1 MSRKFQFT
9 ITLLFSFFLITCIK
23 DPAAISADK
32 KKVARQLT
40 VSEQSLVKSDNEFG
54 LKLFQKVV
62 EQEGEKNIFISP
74 LSVSMALGM
83 TCNGANGSTKEA
95 MENTLELSH
104 LTIQQI
110 NESYKTLIELLT
122 SLDSKVTLD
131 IANSIWYRQE
141 FTFEPEFIDLNK
153 TYFNAEVSGL
163 NFNDPN
169 SVGIINNWVD
179 KNTNGRITEVINS
192 INPLDVMFLINAIY
206 FKGTWTYEFD
216 KDLTKD
222 DWFYL
227 STGSEVACKMMEQKG
242 DFQYFANADF
252 EAADLPYGDGYFSMT
267 IILPKPGTNIDD
279 IIARFTPDDWEEWM
293 SGFKKQGLV
302 VQMPK
307 FKLQYK
313 LSLIP
318 TLSALG
324 MEIAFTDQA
333 DFTRMY
339 PPGDLYISD
348 VKHKTFVEVNEEG
361 SEAAAVSSVT
371 IGITSLGDP
380 TIPVFRVDR
389 PFIFVI
395 RDQHSGSIIFAGK
408 IIEPVIE

>member
-1 MSRKFQFT
+1 MSRNFYFT
-9 ITLLFSFFLITCIK
+9 ITLLFFFLLINCIK

-40 VSEQSLVKSDNEFG
+40 VSEQALVKSDNNFG
-54 LKLFQKVV
+54 LKLFKKVV

-83 TCNGANGSTKEA
+83 TYNGANGSTKEA
-95 MENTLELSH
+95 MENTLELSG
-104 LTIQQI
+104 LTIREI

-122 SLDSKVTLD
+122 NLDPKVILT
-131 IANSIWYRQE
+131 IANSIWYKQE
-141 FTFEPEFIDLNK
+141 FTFEPEFINLNK

-163 NFNDPN
+163 DFNDPN

-179 KNTNGRITEVINS
+179 KNTNGKISEIINS

-216 KDLTKD
+216 EDLTKD

-227 STGSEVACKMMEQKG
+227 PGGSKVNCKMMEQEG
-242 DFQYFANADF
+242 DFQYFANGDF
-252 EAADLPYGDGYFSMT
+252 EAVDLPYGDGYFSMT
-267 IILPKPGTNIDD
+267 IILPGPDKNIDD
-279 IIARFTPDDWEEWM
+279 LIAGFTPDNWKEWM
-293 SGFKKQGLV
+293 SGFNKQGLV
-302 VQMPK
+302 VQMPR

-318 TLSALG
+318 ALGALG
-324 MEIAFTDQA
+324 MEIAFDPLQA
-333 DFTRMY
+333 NFTRMY
-339 PPGDLYISD
+339 PPGELYISE

-361 SEAAAVSSVT
+361 TEAAAVTSVT
-371 IGITSLGDP
+371 ITITSVDP
-380 TIPVFRVDR
+380 SPPVFRVDR
-389 PFIFVI
+389 PFVFVI
-395 RDQHSGSIIFAGK
+395 RENHSGSIIFAGK